1 MESNQMA
8 NTQFNLV
15 NLFDFIKENNKDLNP
30 DHYQIAVRQH
40 EIGVQIVLK
49 YIKANPDKEVVVG
62 AIGL

>member
-1 MESNQMA
+1 MA

-49 YIKANPDKEVVVG
+49 YIKVNPDKEVVVG

>member
-1 MESNQMA
+1 MA